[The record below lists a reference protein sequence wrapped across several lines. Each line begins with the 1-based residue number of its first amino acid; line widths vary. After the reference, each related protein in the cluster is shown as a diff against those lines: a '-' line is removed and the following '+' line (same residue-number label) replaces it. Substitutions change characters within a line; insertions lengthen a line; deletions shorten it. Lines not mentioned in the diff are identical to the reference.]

1 MGFKARLDYIA
12 RPCLKSKVKQNSKT
26 KKGRA
31 DIQQIYRYIAD
42 IQIYSR
48 YTDSSTNVHASQTSL
63 HRRF

>member
-31 DIQQIYRYIAD
+31 DIQQIYRLKHKCPCF
-42 IQIYSR
+42 
-48 YTDSSTNVHASQTSL
+48 TDKLT
-63 HRRF
+63 